1 MPIIYTLMEQKIKIE
16 YPQSLANRLKMSR
29 EEFVS
34 EVKTGSMIKLF
45 ELGKISSGIAA
56 KVLGLSRLDFLD
68 LLAKYNVSVF
78 AHDETGDLSED
89 IANA

>member
-1 MPIIYTLMEQKIKIE
+1 MEPKIKIE
-16 YPQSLANRLKMSR
+16 YPQSLANTLKMSR

-68 LLAKYNVSVF
+68 LLAKYNVS
-78 AHDETGDLSED
+78 ALGHYETGDLSED

>member
-1 MPIIYTLMEQKIKIE
+1 MEPKIKIE
-16 YPQSLANRLKMSR
+16 YPQSLANTLKMSR

-68 LLAKYNVSVF
+68 LLAKYNVS
-78 AHDETGDLSED
+78 ALGHYETSDLSED